1 MSRSLVV
8 PPPCKAWDVHWPDV
22 PGPAL
27 LSAAIWASSG
37 ILRDPI
43 SGSRSQPTGPGNW
56 VPLQGGLDQGA
67 QPTFGGGAPG
77 KAELTGCTSTQVPS
91 SPTPRRQSSRTERM
105 MGVQNLSLSLTLGF
119 QTREEK
125 AALLGAGVLHSGQA

>member
-67 QPTFGGGAPG
+67 QPTFGGGGSRESRADRLYQYTGPQFPNPTQ
-77 KAELTGCTSTQVPS
+77 AEL
-91 SPTPRRQSSRTERM
+91 
-105 MGVQNLSLSLTLGF
+105 
-119 QTREEK
+119 K
-125 AALLGAGVLHSGQA
+125 D